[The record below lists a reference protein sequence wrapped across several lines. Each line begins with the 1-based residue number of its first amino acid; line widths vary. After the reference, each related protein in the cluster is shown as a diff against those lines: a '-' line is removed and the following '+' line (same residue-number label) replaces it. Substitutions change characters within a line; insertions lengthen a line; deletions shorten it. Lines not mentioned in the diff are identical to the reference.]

1 MRARPSESL
10 GLRALVPLFLAA
22 ALTAVVVDTA
32 MAESVPPPGVHTS
45 LTADR
50 STLTVGDPL
59 ELTLE
64 VGHPADRVVV
74 VPRLGPEWG
83 SFEVLSQTP
92 AQTVSN
98 GDGSETTRQR
108 LWVTLFAP
116 GTFDTP
122 PLPLSVRNPD
132 GSVER
137 VFPSPVR
144 LTVSSVLSGPDEQ
157 LKDIRSPADLS
168 TPLWEQPLARAL
180 AALAILA
187 ALGAVGYL
195 LFRRSRRQEGLLAPA
210 IDTRKP
216 WEVAIQE
223 LERIE
228 RLDLTRGSEFKEH
241 YTLVAG
247 VMRTYLQATYLRDA
261 GRMNATDMS
270 TEEIRAAIGQSSLD
284 NRNARLV
291 VELLQEADLVKFAN
305 FAPPVSQAYETV
317 GQVRNFVAAT
327 RPVFE
332 EAPPQDNAYAPG
344 RATP

>member
-1 MRARPSESL
+1 M
-10 GLRALVPLFLAA
+10 
-22 ALTAVVVDTA
+22 
-32 MAESVPPPGVHTS
+32 
-45 LTADR
+45 
-50 STLTVGDPL
+50 
-59 ELTLE
+59 
-64 VGHPADRVVV
+64 V

-108 LWVTLFAP
+108 LRVTLFAP

-122 PLPLSVRNPD
+122 PLPISVRNPD
-132 GSVER
+132 GSAEQ

-180 AALAILA
+180 AAFAILA

-195 LFRRSRRQEGLLAPA
+195 LFRRSRRQEGLLALA

-216 WEVAIQE
+216 WEIAIQE

-228 RLDLTRGSEFKEH
+228 RLDLTRGGDFKEH
-241 YTLVAG
+241 YALVAG
-247 VMRTYLQATYLRDA
+247 VIRTYLQATYLRDA
-261 GRMNATDMS
+261 GQMNATDMS